1 MFSGKDN
8 KDFRAYEQYYLYRF
22 KQYLSS
28 VGRAT
33 RNRQLKEVIYR

>member
-1 MFSGKDN
+1 MYSGKDN
-8 KDFRAYEQYYLYRF
+8 KDFREFEQYYLYKF

-28 VGRAT
+28 VGRAV